1 MSSSQPLTRLGF
13 ENLALESKDD
23 RPEPGPSREKPREGI
38 QHQFPGLDVAM
49 ALKEGFLTA
58 LNLDMVADLDMR
70 PARETEALLAFVSR
84 FLSDEQRNFLSC
96 AQRYFAQGAGRESNG
111 NIDLRGRLHTFIYG
125 ARNTPNEITIYKAIS
140 KRMHERTSRDSNRSN
155 PQVVIVR
162 TSLKHYQ

>member
-23 RPEPGPSREKPREGI
+23 RTEPCPSQEKPRE
-38 QHQFPGLDVAM
+38 DVAM

-58 LNLDMVADLDMR
+58 LNPDMVADLDMR

-96 AQRYFAQGAGRESNG
+96 AQRYFAQGAGRESNS
-111 NIDLRGRLHTFIYG
+111 NVDPRGRLHTFIYD
-125 ARNTPNEITIYKAIS
+125 ARNTPNGITIYKAIS
-140 KRMHERTSRDSNRSN
+140 KRMHEHASRDSNRPN

-162 TSLKHYQ
+162 TSLKHYQRLC